1 MLELLRLDTE
11 LRLDADDVLELLTL
25 EAELSD
31 ERLLVELE
39 LTELSD
45 ERLLVELEETELRLD
60 SELVELELSELAE
73 LSDDALDWLL

>member
-1 MLELLRLDTE
+1 M
-11 LRLDADDVLELLTL
+11 
-25 EAELSD
+25 
-31 ERLLVELE
+31 ELE